1 MSDTSSPPRTSF
13 SNRPLGERLASRE
26 VLRTISSRVWDRL
39 GQHELP
45 VQDREDISQNI
56 LLAWVE
62 SLPRLDSSVGTPDQW
77 LHGIILNHI
86 RRYRGRRR
94 EALLLDEEH
103 EEDGEELVDETQHTE
118 EWFMSKQRVQLAQ
131 QLFQQIPV
139 DHLDAVLAHELDGLP
154 FEQIAQAYGRSTSTV
169 YRYYL
174 AGMRELR
181 EAFEQWKAQQRNEGA
196 LLLPITLESLFDAVR
211 STPGEQPTA
220 EQVERI
226 LRRVDEALGNAGPS
240 SNTAPPRPRHPPR
253 LHGWTSTLPVVGYLL
268 AGQPGSDAG
277 TAAVDPL
284 ALAPA
289 RILRDEI
296 PAATYTMAP
305 PASGLLSSPSP
316 ALPVTT
322 TAAATGAQSVD
333 AALDHAAFV
342 AEQIAFDIAS
352 EAFAQ
357 KNMAAAIKALGQH
370 AQKFPWSP
378 RALERERMWMD
389 ALVALGRTA
398 EACQRAESF
407 RHASPKSPLS
417 AQIEALCPGRR

>member
-1 MSDTSSPPRTSF
+1 MSDLSSSPRTSL

-26 VLRTISSRVWDRL
+26 VLRQISSRVWDRL
-39 GQHELP
+39 GQHALP

-56 LLAWVE
+56 LLAWIE
-62 SLPRLDSSVGTPDQW
+62 SLPRLDASVGTPDQW

-94 EALLLDEEH
+94 EALLFDEEH
-103 EEDGEELVDETQHTE
+103 EEDGEELIDETQHTE

-139 DHLDAVLAHELDGLP
+139 DHLDAVLAHELDGLT

-169 YRYYL
+169 YRYYQ

-181 EAFEQWKAQQRNEGA
+181 DAFEQWKAQQRDEGA
-196 LLLPITLESLFDAVR
+196 MLLPITLESLLDTVR
-211 STPGEQPTA
+211 STPGDQPTA

-226 LRRVDEALGNAGPS
+226 VRRVEEALGNAGPS
-240 SNTAPPRPRHPPR
+240 STTAPPHPRHPLR

-289 RILRDEI
+289 RIVRDEI
-296 PAATYTMAP
+296 PAATHTMTP

-316 ALPVTT
+316 ALPATT
-322 TAAATGAQSVD
+322 TPAATGARSVH
-333 AALDHAAFV
+333 AAFDHAAFV
-342 AEQIAFDIAS
+342 AEQTAFDIAR

-357 KNMAAAIKALGQH
+357 KNMAAAIKAFEEH

-378 RALERERMWMD
+378 HVLERERMWMK
-389 ALVALGRTA
+389 ALVTLGRPA
-398 EACQRAESF
+398 EACRRAESF
-407 RHASPKSPLS
+407 RRAFPKSALS
-417 AQIEALCPGRR
+417 AQIDALCPGRR